1 MVTSRSLHQ
10 LPLSTLVPLVLSRT
24 HSSTSLSTVSDGG
37 GEALSDVDDLRD
49 RLIQS
54 MKRLSLFDKGPQ
66 EKASRLLDG
75 AFRYHGSSTTYKLVS
90 ATRELRTRYL
100 LESMGVDVGSIA
112 GELEKG
118 QDHRHALESGLRR
131 QEYWH
136 SPDVSVHTVTVVSY
150 SLSFLATTL
159 TSCGSFCLIFRV
171 YSGNLLMKGISC
183 LRTLFRGFSTTG
195 HRRIWLVL
203 LSIFTSFTAT
213 GCFPFCIGQHL
224 CATSRKGY
232 TNATFGSHARACAYL
247 PLPAAIPMIHVSS

>member
-1 MVTSRSLHQ
+1 MMTPHPLHQ
-10 LPLSTLVPLVLSRT
+10 LPLSTLAPLVLSRT
-24 HSSTSLSTVSDGG
+24 HSSTSSSAVSDGG
-37 GEALSDVDDLRD
+37 GEALSDADDLKD

-66 EKASRLLDG
+66 EKASRLLDR

-118 QDHRHALESGLRR
+118 NDHRHALESGLRR

-136 SPDVSVHTVTVVSY
+136 SPDVSVHTVTVI
-150 SLSFLATTL
+150 LCTLPFLAMTL
-159 TSCGSFCLIFRV
+159 TWCGSFCLIFRV
-171 YSGNLLMKGISC
+171 YSGNLLMKGISL
-183 LRTLFRGFSTTG
+183 LRTLFRGFFTTG
-195 HRRIWLVL
+195 RRRIWLVL
-203 LSIFTSFTAT
+203 LLIFTSFTAT
-213 GCFPFCIGQHL
+213 ECSLFYIDQHL
-224 CATSRKGY
+224 RATSRIGY

-247 PLPAAIPMIHVSS
+247 PLPVAIPMIHVSS